1 MKKLMRLFAVALVAV
16 GVSMAGVAYSAVT
29 VTSADLNG
37 TSLLPGQDG
46 SVGAPFD
53 FGALPTNGTF
63 ATLSVQLTGNAGD
76 FFEHYANFTADGD
89 AGSIVALVLNSITGN
104 PFINN
109 FEVEV
114 WNNTHPGGS
123 LLLGTFSGQNPPGT
137 VQSLTLLGGI
147 GTQYHLD
154 ISGVLAQGAT
164 QGQYSI
170 SLAVP
175 EPEVYAMLV
184 AGLGLMG
191 FVARRRKQYDDA
203 VV

>member
-1 MKKLMRLFAVALVAV
+1 MTKLMRMFAVVLLAV
-16 GVSMAGVAYSAVT
+16 GFSVAGPVSAAT

-37 TSLLPGQDG
+37 LSLLPGQDG
-46 SVGAPFD
+46 SQANPFD
-53 FGALPTNGTF
+53 FGALGSSF
-63 ATLSVQLTGNAGD
+63 STLSVQLTGNAGD
-76 FFEHYANFTADGD
+76 FFEHYANFTADGTS
-89 AGSIVALVLNSITGN
+89 AAIVALVLNSVTGN

-109 FEVEV
+109 FTVEL
-114 WNNTHPGGS
+114 WDSTHPNG
-123 LLLGTFSGQNPPGT
+123 LTLLGTFSGQNPPGV
-137 VQSLTLLGGI
+137 VQVASLLGGI

-154 ISGVLAQGAT
+154 ISGVLAANAT

-191 FVARRRKQYDDA
+191 FVARRRKQHEDA